1 MPATLDKS
9 IILSACPYIIYEEE
23 FSAINAG
30 EAFDLSW
37 TAAEGPALLPFK
49 VELETTTNTTDRSP
63 IFLVHNRAS
72 SSASGR
78 TVNITLDTVAGGSV
92 TGGVVTVRLWF
103 LDQASGGTS

>member
-37 TAAEGPALLPFK
+37 TAAEGPALL
-49 VELETTTNTTDRSP
+49 
-63 IFLVHNRAS
+63 AS
-72 SSASGR
+72 
-78 TVNITLDTVAGGSV
+78 IV
-92 TGGVVTVRLWF
+92 TGKHTHKR
-103 LDQASGGTS
+103 